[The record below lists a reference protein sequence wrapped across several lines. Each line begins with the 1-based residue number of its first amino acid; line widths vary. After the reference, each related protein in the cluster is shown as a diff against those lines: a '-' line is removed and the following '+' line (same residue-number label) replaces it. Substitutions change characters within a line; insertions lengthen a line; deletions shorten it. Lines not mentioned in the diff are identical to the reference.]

1 MLATSINYAGL
12 PPVAP
17 AFDAAA
23 LRANIL
29 DSQRHGQ
36 RNRPRNDLPHGQ
48 LQFFRRFHAA
58 LTNAP
63 GHHLTIKNG

>member
-1 MLATSINYAGL
+1 MLATSINYEGL

-17 AFDAAA
+17 EFDAAA

-36 RNRPRNDLPHGQ
+36 PYSE
-48 LQFFRRFHAA
+48 FTRRGPCRTGHVP
-58 LTNAP
+58 TP
-63 GHHLTIKNG
+63 G